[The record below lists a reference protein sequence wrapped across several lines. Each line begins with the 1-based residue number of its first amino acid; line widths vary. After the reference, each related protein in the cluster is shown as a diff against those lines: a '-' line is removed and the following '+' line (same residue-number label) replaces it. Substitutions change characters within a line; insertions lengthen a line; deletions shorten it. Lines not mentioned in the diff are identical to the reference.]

1 MQTTMQMDEAGMMQ
15 PFNNLQVN
23 GGIVTY
29 MAELPDVSNAEDQAD
44 KEYVPCA
51 VAANSVTS
59 KNLTG
64 SSFIGGNWQGYLDTQ
79 LYGKA
84 FSKALYK

>member
-15 PFNNLQVN
+15 TVKVN
-23 GGIVTY
+23 GGIVSY

-44 KEYVPCA
+44 KNYIPCA

-64 SSFIGGNWQGYLDTQ
+64 SSFIGGNWQGYLVSAQ
-79 LYGKA
+79 
-84 FSKALYK
+84 

>member
-29 MAELPDVSNAEDQAD
+29 MAELPDVSNADS
-44 KEYVPCA
+44 A
-51 VAANSVTS
+51 VGEHRAW
-59 KNLTG
+59 
-64 SSFIGGNWQGYLDTQ
+64 F
-79 LYGKA
+79 
-84 FSKALYK
+84 